1 MVKEL
6 EEGGTGI
13 MDGLKV
19 NVTENMIHEHTE
31 MESFI
36 RAIKEIVRNAEEEKT
51 EVGSQF
57 RRECIDEHAYEQ
69 IRKMVLEEG

>member
-1 MVKEL
+1 
-6 EEGGTGI
+6 
-13 MDGLKV
+13 MDGLRM
-19 NVTENMIHEHTE
+19 NVTEELIHRHTE
-31 MESFI
+31 MESFVKT
-36 RAIKEIVRNAEEEKT
+36 IKDIVKEAEKEKA

>member
-1 MVKEL
+1 
-6 EEGGTGI
+6 
-13 MDGLKV
+13 MDGLRM

-31 MESFI
+31 MKIFI
-36 RAIKEIVRNAEEEKT
+36 DSIKEIVRNAEEEKA